1 MRATFSSTA
10 VLGPLPG
17 LVLGLFLGRVPL
29 SAQPAPPSTGVQLP
43 PTNGQLPRLE
53 LAALQEAAISA
64 DPRFR
69 ELRLQQARTDLTV
82 ANIQAERLPSI
93 AAEAQTQY
101 QSDVPTPPS
110 GLPGLPAGQPL
121 FRVAKGTVDASLR
134 IDQRILDRTIST
146 RLAVEHA
153 QLAEEQARVRSTLF
167 ALRQEV
173 NDAFFTAAL
182 LQERAHALSA
192 TIADLELQLRETGAR
207 VREGAALAADASA
220 VEATLLQRRQDDDE
234 LRANR
239 ATALARLSDLTGRAI
254 TDTDE
259 LALPDLH
266 AAVVDASREAARAR
280 PEYEQ
285 FDRVKDRLTRQQ
297 DAATAREQPRV
308 SAFARV
314 GVGRPGLNFLSDQV
328 ESYGLAGLQLRWTAW
343 TWGAAARERE
353 ALGIQREI
361 VEADEAAFTK
371 GIGRSADADRLA
383 IDRLDRAM
391 TLDDRIVTLREEI
404 VRTTE
409 IRFREGAA
417 TASEY
422 LDRSTELLTARF
434 TRAGHGV
441 ELAEARARFLTTLGL
456 EVR

>member
-1 MRATFSSTA
+1 MRAAFSSVAIIGLLMFLFPGTVP
-10 VLGPLPG
+10 VL
-17 LVLGLFLGRVPL
+17 
-29 SAQPAPPSTGVQLP
+29 AQPASHSTDS
-43 PTNGQLPRLE
+43 QLPRLE
-53 LAALQEAAISA
+53 LAALQEAAINA

-69 ELRLQQARTDLTV
+69 ELRLQQTRTDLTV

-110 GLPGLPAGQPL
+110 GFPGLPPGQPL

-134 IDQRILDRTIST
+134 IDQRILDRTIPT
-146 RLAVEHA
+146 RLAVERA
-153 QLAEEQARVRSTLF
+153 QLAEDQARVRSTLF

-192 TIADLELQLRETGAR
+192 TIADLELQLRETSAR
-207 VREGAALAADASA
+207 VREGAALATDASA
-220 VEATLLQRRQDDDE
+220 VEATLLQRQQDDEE

-254 TDTDE
+254 TDADE
-259 LALPDLH
+259 LGVPDLQ
-266 AAVVDASREAARAR
+266 AAVADASRDGTTARAR

-285 FDRVKDRLTRQQ
+285 FARARDRLARQQ

-361 VEADEAAFTK
+361 VAADEGAFTK

-391 TLDDRIVTLREEI
+391 VLDQRIVTLREEI
-404 VRTTE
+404 VRTTG
-409 IRFREGAA
+409 IRFREGVA

-422 LDRSTELLTARF
+422 LDRSTELLAARF
-434 TRAGHGV
+434 TRVGHGI